1 MNGSSAWRRLAAF
14 CIDWCVI
21 AAWGGLL
28 FAMVVLV
35 GASDAG
41 GPGGPWSGQLLGLAT
56 MTVPVVLY
64 FSLTESS
71 AMQASLGKRALDL
84 RVTDEA
90 GDRLGFASALGR
102 NLVKFAP
109 WEFGHML
116 AQQAVFSGE
125 AGMPAWTILPAVIAF
140 AGPLL
145 WIFEL
150 FRTGRTPYD
159 RLSGSRVLRR
169 R

>member
-1 MNGSSAWRRLAAF
+1 MTSPLAWRRLAAF

-28 FAMVVLV
+28 FTFVMLSG
-35 GASDAG
+35 GAFD
-41 GPGGPWSGQLLGLAT
+41 GPAGPWTGQLLGLAT

-64 FSLTESS
+64 FSLAESS
-71 AMQASLGKRALDL
+71 VMQASLGKRALGL
-84 RVTDEA
+84 RVT
-90 GDRLGFASALGR
+90 GGQGGRLGFSSALGR

-125 AGMPAWTILPAVIAF
+125 AGMPAWTILPAMIAF
-140 AGPLL
+140 VGPLL
-145 WIFEL
+145 WLIEL

>member
-1 MNGSSAWRRLAAF
+1 MNRSLAWRRIAAF

-28 FAMVVLV
+28 FAAAVLS
-35 GASDAG
+35 GAG
-41 GPGGPWSGQLLGLAT
+41 GPTGPWMGQLVGLLT
-56 MTVPVVLY
+56 MTLPVVLY

-71 AMQASLGKRALDL
+71 AMQGSFGKRALGL
-84 RVTDEA
+84 RLTDEA
-90 GDRLGFASALGR
+90 GARISLPSALLR

-116 AQQAVFSGE
+116 AQQAVFSDEQGLPIWTLV
-125 AGMPAWTILPAVIAF
+125 PATIAF
-140 AGPLL
+140 AGPLVWL
-145 WIFEL
+145 IEL

-159 RLSGSRVLRR
+159 RISASQVRR
-169 R
+169 SKS